1 MRSCYKAALFDP
13 ADFPMQRVP
22 FAEFEPKLAKRLE
35 ELWGRPVNLY
45 RALGNHPALVAAWT
59 EFANSIRHESRTP
72 RVLRELMILRSG
84 QLQRSEYEW
93 AQHLKMARKAGV
105 REAQIAALANWRD
118 SKEFDAR
125 ERAALLLTEAVTA
138 GAVSDAVY
146 TEVSKFFDHSEYVE
160 LCITGAF
167 YCMVGRMLDA
177 MRVELDD
184 DARDYAPKL
193 R

>member
-1 MRSCYKAALFDP
+1 
-13 ADFPMQRVP
+13 MQRVP

-59 EFANSIRHESRTP
+59 EFADSIRHESRTP

-193 R
+193 P